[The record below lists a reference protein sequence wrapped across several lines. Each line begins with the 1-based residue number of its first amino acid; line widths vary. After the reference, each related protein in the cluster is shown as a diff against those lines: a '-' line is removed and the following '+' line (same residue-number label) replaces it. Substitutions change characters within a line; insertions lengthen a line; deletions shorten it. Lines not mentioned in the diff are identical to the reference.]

1 MLVYNVSCIIVY
13 TSHDDGSQLRP
24 KHVALN
30 KLTKTGVVC
39 D

>member
-1 MLVYNVSCIIVY
+1 MTVYNVSCINV
-13 TSHDDGSQLRP
+13 HQRPDDGTQLRP